1 MKRKAAPMSGHSGTG
16 HLQSQQKQQQ
26 PASACAGSAAV
37 TSCALV
43 ACFESL
49 TFTPTT
55 VGAWL
60 RTCGIS
66 TAKAEVIPV
75 DRQAIAACF
84 SIKLQSGVPRRAS
97 NSDQHVRPKPAHD
110 SDCGRPKSNLKFRPK
125 FRPKHVR
132 PKPPFL
138 NLNFY

>member
-1 MKRKAAPMSGHSGTG
+1 MGGHGGTG

-26 PASACAGSAAV
+26 PASACAGSAAD
-37 TSCALV
+37 CHIIALV

-84 SIKLQSGVPRRAS
+84 GIKLQNAGCVRR
-97 NSDQHVRPKPAHD
+97 
-110 SDCGRPKSNLKFRPK
+110 
-125 FRPKHVR
+125 
-132 PKPPFL
+132 
-138 NLNFY
+138 